1 MKSIRYIYAVL
12 FSLLIAVI
20 LLVACANNGKTKIP
34 VSDIGKEVICPVTGE
49 KFKITKHT
57 PFVDYQGKRY
67 YFCCPGCDKQFL
79 KEPQKYLK
87 ESPPDTIKEHLKQV
101 QSESSKVQG
110 DTTEIIYYTCSMHP
124 SVRSDKPGK
133 CPICGMELIPVYK
146 GSENRIVV
154 DKEKLALMGIKTTPV
169 EKRQLVKKVQ
179 LPARISKDEEL
190 YLLQQ
195 ELVSARQGN
204 SELLDATIL
213 KLKLLGFSQETIEQM
228 IAQKTID
235 KSLLIPNPHRAW
247 LIAELYEQ
255 DIPLV
260 KPGVKANI
268 KFSAYPDK
276 EISGIVMAIEPQ
288 INPQTRSAKAR
299 IIINY
304 PGVNLFSEMYGEA
317 IIEIV
322 LGKILSIPYS
332 SLIDTGKRKVV
343 YVEKSPGTYEIRNV
357 TSGIETDEYVQVLS
371 GLKEGEMVVAEG
383 NFLLDSQTTLA
394 GGQSLLYGSAQEIKE
409 SDKVRTPHNH

>member
-1 MKSIRYIYAVL
+1 MKKIRYIYALL
-12 FSLLIAVI
+12 FFLLIAG
-20 LLVACANNGKTKIP
+20 LLLSACANNGKAKVL
-34 VSDIGKEVICPVTGE
+34 VSDIGKEVLCPVTGE
-49 KFKITKHT
+49 KFKVTKHT

-79 KEPQKYLK
+79 KNPQKYLN
-87 ESPPDTIKEHLKQV
+87 ESASDTIKEHMEQV

-124 SVRSDKPGK
+124 SVRSEKPGK

-146 GSENRIVV
+146 GSENRIVIE
-154 DKEKLALMGIKTTPV
+154 KEKLALMGIKTAPV
-169 EKRQLVKKVQ
+169 EKRLLVKRVQ
-179 LPARISKDEEL
+179 LPAKINKDEEL

-195 ELVSARQGN
+195 ELASALQRN
-204 SELLDATIL
+204 SELLDATVL

-228 IAQKTID
+228 IAEKAID
-235 KSLLIPNPHRAW
+235 RSLLIPNPHRAW
-247 LIAELYEQ
+247 LIAEVYEQ
-255 DIPLV
+255 DIPLIR
-260 KPGVKANI
+260 PGSKAVI

-276 EISGIVMAIEPQ
+276 EFPGVVVAIEPQ

-299 IIINY
+299 IIINH

-317 IIEIV
+317 IIEIT

-343 YVEKSPGTYEIRNV
+343 YVEKNPGIYEIRNV
-357 TSGIETDEYVQVLS
+357 QSGIETDEYVQVLS

-394 GGQSLLYGSAQEIKE
+394 GGQSLLYGAAEEIKAQPTE
-409 SDKVRTPHNH
+409 QIHRH